1 MNYYKSVLSGNQTRL
16 NFEDE
21 DSFKEKSKKC
31 INISRKIW
39 WIGKHLVSLLK

>member
-31 INISRKIW
+31 INISRKDDELENI
-39 WIGKHLVSLLK
+39 